1 MNKKKMI
8 LIGTIAILLML
19 LFFLISLRDKQRKIY
34 SDEIVEWDGRIFVQL
49 EQGTFSEEAKKNLAT
64 VNEKNNTFNGFDYKY
79 QDTGFYSKIYD
90 NLESLKSDLDMD
102 IVDYSSDGGYLL
114 EINDSL
120 EQAVVTFSDGEI
132 SGCKRQVMMYVYCET
147 TEDGN
152 RWTYSSSD
160 LGEDVKEISLDDNR
174 KYYIG
179 ENATVY
185 LNRQGNIL
193 YFMKLSS
200 IDEDVVQKAYKY
212 FYGE

>member
-1 MNKKKMI
+1 
-8 LIGTIAILLML
+8 
-19 LFFLISLRDKQRKIY
+19 
-34 SDEIVEWDGRIFVQL
+34 
-49 EQGTFSEEAKKNLAT
+49 
-64 VNEKNNTFNGFDYKY
+64 
-79 QDTGFYSKIYD
+79 
-90 NLESLKSDLDMD
+90 MD
-102 IVDYSSDGGYLL
+102 IVDYSSDSCYLL
-114 EINDSL
+114 ETNDSL